1 MLMRQQLEI
10 MSILLIC
17 ALLKVVS
24 NTAVSTSEVDTPQA
38 DTGDGRTQTVKL
50 TTLAIDSTGTLSVN
64 GQQFTDPD
72 ALAQY
77 LISKGKVNVQ
87 VTGDGNVPIERLKS
101 VKRSFDKL
109 HLNLY
114 F

>member
-1 MLMRQQLEI
+1 MRQQLEI

-24 NTAVSTSEVDTPQA
+24 NTTVSASEVDTSQT
-38 DTGDGRTQTVKL
+38 DTGDSQAQTVKL
-50 TTLAIDSTGTLSVN
+50 TTLTIDSTGTLTVN
-64 GQQFTDPD
+64 GQQFNDPD

-77 LISKGKVNVQ
+77 LISEGKVNVQ
-87 VTGDGNVPIERLKS
+87 VTGDGNVPIEILKS

-109 HLNLY
+109 HLNFYL
-114 F
+114 